1 MANIPDI
8 QLNNGVSMPQLGLG
22 VWRASDRE
30 AEAAVSHALQVG
42 YRLIDTAAMYG
53 NEAGV
58 GRAIA
63 ASSLNRKDI
72 FVTTKLWNTEHGYDE
87 ALRAFDKSLNTLGL
101 DYLDL
106 YLIHWPMPRLDKYR
120 ETWQAFEKLYDEGRV
135 RAIGV
140 SNFLPE
146 HIEDLTEH
154 TRITPA
160 VNQIELHPYL
170 QQHASRDICAAHN
183 IRVESW
189 SPLGGGKGQLLAD
202 PVIAGIAREH
212 HKTPAQVIIRWHL
225 QNGLVVIPK
234 SVHLS
239 RIRENCD
246 VFDFELSRHDLEA
259 IAALDRGVRVGPD
272 PATANFT

>member
-8 QLNNGVSMPQLGLG
+8 QLNNGVPMPQLGLG
-22 VWRASDRE
+22 VWRTSDQE
-30 AEAAVSHALQVG
+30 AERAVAAALENG

-63 ASSLNRKDI
+63 ASGLPRKDV

-87 ALRAFDKSLNTLGL
+87 ALRAFDKSLEALGL
-101 DYLDL
+101 DYVDL
-106 YLIHWPMPRLDKYR
+106 YLIHWPMPRLNKYH
-120 ETWQAFEKLYDEGRV
+120 EAWQAFEKLYDEGRV

-146 HIEDLTEH
+146 HLHSLLER

-160 VNQIELHPYL
+160 VNQVELHPYL
-170 QQHASRDICAAHN
+170 QQHAIRDVCAAHN
-183 IRVESW
+183 IRVEAW
-189 SPLGGGKGQLLAD
+189 SPLGGGKGQLLSD
-202 PVIAGIAREH
+202 PVIASIAREH

-225 QNGLVVIPK
+225 QQGLIVIPK
-234 SVHLS
+234 SVHES

-246 VFDFELSRHDLEA
+246 VLDFELSRHDLEA
-259 IAALDRGVRVGPD
+259 LAQLERGARVGPD